1 MAIDVTAEVLIKRR
15 RDEVAAFMFDPHN
28 DAVWTTGVVEA
39 RPLQEGLL
47 ETGAKVERVSKFLG
61 RRLEYLIEVTG
72 HSAGEYVEMLTNEPF
87 EMRVRYEL
95 EDAGD
100 EETTARIRAAGGG
113 TGFFRLAAPLLGTMV
128 RRSIQNDLENLKA
141 FLDAGGDEGDSPV
154 LGSSRS

>member
-1 MAIDVTAEVLIKRR
+1 MRMAINVTAEVLIERPR
-15 RDEVAAFMFDPHN
+15 AEVAAFMFDPSK

-47 ETGAKVERVSKFLG
+47 ETGARVERVSKFLG

-72 HSAGEYVEMLTNEPF
+72 HSTGEFVEMLTKEPF

-95 EDAGD
+95 EDAGTD
-100 EETTARIRAAGGG
+100 ATRARIRAAGGG
-113 TGFFRLAAPLLGTMV
+113 TGFFKLAAPLLGTMV

-141 FLDAGGDEGDSPV
+141 FLDAGGDQAE
-154 LGSSRS
+154 